1 MNTTKIIEEI
11 TQRTFEVI
19 KKVYDFQREANLEN
33 KKNLT
38 EIGSRILFPKY
49 SEKRKTS
56 EKDRIKDRISEQ
68 ELRFIFVEQLNK
80 YAVEENMD
88 LYYSV
93 ETPTDES
100 YVFDEDNGGPKVV
113 SKSNKTDGGENENNI
128 NKGVS
133 ARIDLVIMAKE
144 ADGTFKRV
152 ALIEFKAHNPDVN
165 DYKKDICKLINEEE
179 NNPECLKYFIQIINV
194 KNLKRTLKNITEK
207 IKDTNALKEKGKKL
221 EYCIN
226 YRCFNIHPDVEQKE
240 MIKGEITDK
249 GNELII
255 NDNK

>member
-1 MNTTKIIEEI
+1 MMEDQNLKNAIDSILKETFKEI
-11 TQRTFEVI
+11 SNAYKWQKEKRDNSES
-19 KKVYDFQREANLEN
+19 AA
-33 KKNLT
+33 
-38 EIGSRILFPKY
+38 GSSKSLIVFPKY
-49 SEKRKTS
+49 KDTNDTNDTKYKT
-56 EKDRIKDRISEQ
+56 RVSEQ
-68 ELRFIFVEQLNK
+68 ELRFIFVETFNNHFNNNRNK
-80 YAVEENMD
+80 F
-88 LYYSV
+88 YSV
-93 ETPTDES
+93 ETPTNKS
-100 YVFDEDNGGPKVV
+100 YVFDKDNGGPKVV
-113 SKSNKTDGGENENNI
+113 SDKGKNEK

>member
-1 MNTTKIIEEI
+1 MMEDQNLKNAIDSILKETFKEI
-11 TQRTFEVI
+11 SNAYKWQKEKRDNSES
-19 KKVYDFQREANLEN
+19 AA
-33 KKNLT
+33 
-38 EIGSRILFPKY
+38 GSSKSLIVFPKY
-49 SEKRKTS
+49 KDTNDTNDTNDTKYKT
-56 EKDRIKDRISEQ
+56 RVSEQ
-68 ELRFIFVEQLNK
+68 ELRFIFVETFNNHFNNNRNK
-80 YAVEENMD
+80 F
-88 LYYSV
+88 YSV
-93 ETPTDES
+93 ETPTNKS
-100 YVFDEDNGGPKVV
+100 YVFDKDNGGPKVV
-113 SKSNKTDGGENENNI
+113 SDKGKNEK

>member
-1 MNTTKIIEEI
+1 MEDQNLKNAIDSILKETFKEI
-11 TQRTFEVI
+11 SNAYKWQKEKRDNSES
-19 KKVYDFQREANLEN
+19 AA
-33 KKNLT
+33 
-38 EIGSRILFPKY
+38 GSSKSLIVFPKY
-49 SEKRKTS
+49 KDTNDTNDTKYKT
-56 EKDRIKDRISEQ
+56 RVSEQ
-68 ELRFIFVEQLNK
+68 ELRFIFVETFNNHFNNNRNK
-80 YAVEENMD
+80 F
-88 LYYSV
+88 YSV
-93 ETPTDES
+93 ETPTNKS
-100 YVFDEDNGGPKVV
+100 YVFDKDNGGPKVV
-113 SKSNKTDGGENENNI
+113 SDKGKNEK

>member
-1 MNTTKIIEEI
+1 MEDQNLKNAIDSILKETFKEI
-11 TQRTFEVI
+11 SNAYKWQKEKRDNSES
-19 KKVYDFQREANLEN
+19 AA
-33 KKNLT
+33 
-38 EIGSRILFPKY
+38 GSSKSLIVFPKY
-49 SEKRKTS
+49 KDTNDTNDKKYKT
-56 EKDRIKDRISEQ
+56 RVSEQ
-68 ELRFIFVEQLNK
+68 ELRFIFVETFNNHFNNNRNK
-80 YAVEENMD
+80 F
-88 LYYSV
+88 YSV
-93 ETPTDES
+93 ETPTNKS
-100 YVFDEDNGGPKVV
+100 YVFDKDNGGPKVV
-113 SKSNKTDGGENENNI
+113 SDKGKNEK

>member
-1 MNTTKIIEEI
+1 MMEDQNLKNAIDSILKETFKEI
-11 TQRTFEVI
+11 SNAYKWQKEKRDNSES
-19 KKVYDFQREANLEN
+19 AA
-33 KKNLT
+33 
-38 EIGSRILFPKY
+38 GSSKSLIVFPKY
-49 SEKRKTS
+49 KDTNDTNDKKYKT
-56 EKDRIKDRISEQ
+56 RVSEQ
-68 ELRFIFVEQLNK
+68 ELRFIFVETFNNHFNNNRNK
-80 YAVEENMD
+80 F
-88 LYYSV
+88 YSV
-93 ETPTDES
+93 ETPTNKS
-100 YVFDEDNGGPKVV
+100 YVFDKDNGGPKVV
-113 SKSNKTDGGENENNI
+113 SDKGKNEK

>member
-1 MNTTKIIEEI
+1 MMEDQNLKNAIDSILKETFKEI
-11 TQRTFEVI
+11 YNAYKWQKEKRDNSES
-19 KKVYDFQREANLEN
+19 AA
-33 KKNLT
+33 
-38 EIGSRILFPKY
+38 GSSKSLIVFPKY
-49 SEKRKTS
+49 KDTNDTNDKKYKT
-56 EKDRIKDRISEQ
+56 RVSEQ
-68 ELRFIFVEQLNK
+68 ELRFIFVETFNNHFNNNRNK
-80 YAVEENMD
+80 F
-88 LYYSV
+88 YSV
-93 ETPTDES
+93 ETPTNKS
-100 YVFDEDNGGPKVV
+100 YVFDKDNGGPKVV
-113 SKSNKTDGGENENNI
+113 SDKGKNEK

>member
-1 MNTTKIIEEI
+1 MMEDQNLKNAIDSILKETFKEI
-11 TQRTFEVI
+11 SNAYKWQKEKRDNSES
-19 KKVYDFQREANLEN
+19 AA
-33 KKNLT
+33 
-38 EIGSRILFPKY
+38 GSSKSLIVFPKY
-49 SEKRKTS
+49 KDTNDKKYKT
-56 EKDRIKDRISEQ
+56 RVSEQ
-68 ELRFIFVEQLNK
+68 ELRFIFVETFNNHFNNNRNK
-80 YAVEENMD
+80 F
-88 LYYSV
+88 YSV
-93 ETPTDES
+93 ETPTNKS
-100 YVFDEDNGGPKVV
+100 YVFDKDNGGPKVV
-113 SKSNKTDGGENENNI
+113 SDKGKNEK

-207 IKDTNALKEKGKKL
+207 IKDTNALKEKGEKL

>member
-1 MNTTKIIEEI
+1 MMEDQNLKNAIDSILKETFKEI
-11 TQRTFEVI
+11 SNAYKWQKEKRDNSES
-19 KKVYDFQREANLEN
+19 AA
-33 KKNLT
+33 
-38 EIGSRILFPKY
+38 GSSKSLIVFPKY
-49 SEKRKTS
+49 KDTNDTNDKKYKT
-56 EKDRIKDRISEQ
+56 RVSEQ
-68 ELRFIFVEQLNK
+68 ELRFIFVETFNNHFNNNRNK
-80 YAVEENMD
+80 F
-88 LYYSV
+88 YSV
-93 ETPTDES
+93 ETPTNKS
-100 YVFDEDNGGPKVV
+100 YVFDKDNGGPKVV
-113 SKSNKTDGGENENNI
+113 SDKRKNEK

>member
-1 MNTTKIIEEI
+1 MEDQNLKNAIDSILKETFKEI
-11 TQRTFEVI
+11 SNAYKWQKEKRDNSES
-19 KKVYDFQREANLEN
+19 AA
-33 KKNLT
+33 
-38 EIGSRILFPKY
+38 GSSKSLIVFPKY
-49 SEKRKTS
+49 KDTNDTNDKKYKT
-56 EKDRIKDRISEQ
+56 RVSEQ
-68 ELRFIFVEQLNK
+68 ELRFIFVETFNNHFNNNRNK
-80 YAVEENMD
+80 F
-88 LYYSV
+88 YSV
-93 ETPTDES
+93 ETPTNKS
-100 YVFDEDNGGPKVV
+100 YVFDKDNGGPKVV
-113 SKSNKTDGGENENNI
+113 SDKRKNEK